1 MANWKFK
8 IDVKDAWEKAQNE
21 EITSIDFAK
30 ILVKE
35 LKRIEGPI
43 TKKYGEYA
51 PESIVLTELI
61 DEFEGFIEEEK
72 DNDEEFNCIFEGL
85 YNWGDLEVAPYGE
98 WPPNKLCWI
107 GAAV

>member
-1 MANWKFK
+1 VANWKFK
-8 IDVKDAWEKAQNE
+8 IDVKDAWDKAQNE

-30 ILVKE
+30 VLVKE

-43 TKKYGEYA
+43 TKKLGE
-51 PESIVLTELI
+51 ESAEVKELIDLI
-61 DEFEGFIEEEK
+61 DEFEGFIQYEK
-72 DNDEEFNCIFEGL
+72 DDDREFNYIFEEL
-85 YNWGDLEVAPYGE
+85 YDWGDYEVAPLGE